1 MKSNKHEKGFSMH
14 TIIRSFKRLP
24 EAILKPALYFSA
36 ESGLWLDG
44 LISTLLLF
52 IVTWLQKLAWGND
65 LGSAALD
72 SLLNSLMAWTGFF
85 ALYYLVMIIFKKKIH
100 LPDLFGAAGVAG
112 LPVTAATLISVL
124 VWLVSS
130 RFGAVPQPAWSTWVQ
145 TAVGLMGILLA
156 WPGWMAWCIFKNQMK
171 MTGAWPIILP
181 VFFSSVL
188 LVSWL
193 VSIL

>member
-1 MKSNKHEKGFSMH
+1 MQM
-14 TIIRSFKRLP
+14 IIRAFKRLP
-24 EAILKPALYFSA
+24 DALLKPAHYFSA

-52 IVTWLQKLAWGND
+52 IVTWLQKLAWGSD
-65 LGSAALD
+65 PGPAALD

-85 ALYYLVMIIFKKKIH
+85 ALYYLVMVVFKKTAH

-112 LPVTAATLISVL
+112 LPVAAATLLSTLI
-124 VWLVSS
+124 WLAASG
-130 RFGAVPQPAWSTWVQ
+130 FGAVSQPAWSTWVQ
-145 TAVGLMGILLA
+145 TAVGLIGILFA
-156 WPGWMAWCIFKNQMK
+156 WPGWMAGCIFKHQLK

-181 VFFSSVL
+181 VVFSSVI